1 MGPTKNRPLFG
12 KGHLMTEETL
22 RFRNIVPNN
31 RIFHKCRVNDSGEL
45 CIRKQ
50 IATMRTF
57 FFKSLLLSSLLFAGL
72 SANAQGPFP
81 MFNNRT
87 HSVEA
92 QPFADLSQRIWDL
105 MADKNADALK
115 EIFHSN
121 AMFVH
126 MGGYW
131 DCAQELATIGG
142 GFIHYKHAEVYGVD
156 VKQINAD
163 NWAVYSTIKL
173 DAALGGGDNIVSTP
187 FFVTQTFTRE
197 DGKWWLTAMVFTT
210 RTSGPGIEPGQN
222 MNH

>member
-1 MGPTKNRPLFG
+1 
-12 KGHLMTEETL
+12 
-22 RFRNIVPNN
+22 
-31 RIFHKCRVNDSGEL
+31 
-45 CIRKQ
+45 
-50 IATMRTF
+50 MRTF
-57 FFKSLLLSSLLFAGL
+57 IFKSLLLSSLLFAGL

-115 EIFHSN
+115 DIFHPN

-131 DCAQELATIGG
+131 DCAQELATI
-142 GFIHYKHAEVYGVD
+142 
-156 VKQINAD
+156 
-163 NWAVYSTIKL
+163 KL
-173 DAALGGGDNIVSTP
+173 DAALGGGDNIVTTP

>member
-1 MGPTKNRPLFG
+1 MMSFGEFCYNRNQFFQNHWTI
-12 KGHLMTEETL
+12 KTEGILAGAVHFLTSIL

-31 RIFHKCRVNDSGEL
+31 RIFYKCRVNDSDEL

-57 FFKSLLLSSLLFAGL
+57 IFKSFLLSSLLFAGL

-92 QPFADLSQRIWDL
+92 QPFADLSQRIRDL

-115 EIFHSN
+115 EIFHPN

-126 MGGYW
+126 LGGYW

-173 DAALGGGDNIVSTP
+173 DAALGGGDNIVKTP
-187 FFVTQTFTRE
+187 FGAKRRHKGVSLHYARS
-197 DGKWWLTAMVFTT
+197 
-210 RTSGPGIEPGQN
+210 SGT
-222 MNH
+222 

>member
-1 MGPTKNRPLFG
+1 
-12 KGHLMTEETL
+12 MTEETL

-50 IATMRTF
+50 ITTMKTF
-57 FFKSLLLSSLLFAGL
+57 IFKSLLLSSLLFAGL
-72 SANAQGPFP
+72 SARAQEPFP

-87 HSVEA
+87 HRVEA

-115 EIFHSN
+115 EIFHPN

-142 GFIHYKHAEVYGVD
+142 GFIHYKRAEVYGVD

-173 DAALGGGDNIVSTP
+173 DAALGGGDNIVTTP

>member
-1 MGPTKNRPLFG
+1 
-12 KGHLMTEETL
+12 MTEETI

-57 FFKSLLLSSLLFAGL
+57 IFKSLLLSSLLFAGL

-105 MADKNADALK
+105 MAAKDADALK

-173 DAALGGGDNIVSTP
+173 DAALGGGDNIVTTP